1 MRNLN
6 LMEFPIICI
15 MYYVDSSLERKLCYL
30 ECELSHL
37 IIAMISHA
45 NRNRKTS
52 LIKRAKNKAN
62 SITINLI
69 NNSQVEQ
76 RQRTIPILVLQS
88 KIF

>member
-45 NRNRKTS
+45 NRNRNTS

-69 NNSQVEQ
+69 N
-76 RQRTIPILVLQS
+76 TY
-88 KIF
+88 